1 MVKQHRSYLAEICN
15 VGGDCTAFACILLTT
30 AECQGVGLPYGL
42 CPALTCSLYVL
53 RLLCFCRAVYVLA
66 ALSQEPGPAGLSVT
80 QLWLSRLL
88 LQLSSRVAA
97 YTSITTLAPTT
108 QAAAA
113 LSGLPGSSSSSSSSS
128 LLRRALPSALADS
141 QATAAAGVPPAEVA
155 SVGGFAAA
163 RDAAAGVAAAA
174 AAAPG
179 YQGAAATVNL
189 NTGAAVVDDGAA
201 NSESST
207 GYEHPVELGS
217 SSSSNGS
224 SISSGSSW
232 WGLGGRWWW
241 WGNSS
246 SSSSRGTAPLSPTS
260 SPNDVSNSVNNDVWS
275 QLEAAKAAHWRDAA
289 PVTPSYA
296 KAAAEELKA
305 ASLAMLSSWQV
316 AAQQLALP
324 SDLVPGMFAP
334 AVVEAYPAAARVVD
348 FSVAQQR
355 TTHVMEVRQLFSSP
369 EQQLVCVMHITN

>member
-1 MVKQHRSYLAEICN
+1 
-15 VGGDCTAFACILLTT
+15 
-30 AECQGVGLPYGL
+30 
-42 CPALTCSLYVL
+42 
-53 RLLCFCRAVYVLA
+53 
-66 ALSQEPGPAGLSVT
+66 VT

-97 YTSITTLAPTT
+97 YTSITTLAPT
-108 QAAAA
+108 QAHA
-113 LSGLPGSSSSSSSSS
+113 LPTSFGGSSSGGGSSSI
-128 LLRRALPSALADS
+128 LRRALPSALADS
-141 QATAAAGVPPAEVA
+141 KMPAAGAAGTPGSAAACAGGEGSNQTPLSMSATAAAAE
-155 SVGGFAAA
+155 GMAAA
-163 RDAAAGVAAAA
+163 KAANANSLAAAA
-174 AAAPG
+174 SEGTAAG
-179 YQGAAATVNL
+179 DQEG
-189 NTGAAVVDDGAA
+189 
-201 NSESST
+201 ST
-207 GYEHPVELGS
+207 DYDPPAGLS
-217 SSSSNGS
+217 SSSSSSSSVS

-246 SSSSRGTAPLSPTS
+246 SSSGTAPLSPTS
-260 SPNDVSNSVNNDVWS
+260 PANDVSNSVTNDVTWS

-289 PVTPSYA
+289 PVTPAYA

-305 ASLAMLSSWQV
+305 ASYAMLSSWQA

-355 TTHVMEVRQLFSSP
+355 TTHVMEVCAR
-369 EQQLVCVMHITN
+369 V